1 MLKYVFKGSCV
12 ALITPFKDNQ
22 VDFDALKTLIEYQIE
37 NGTDAILV
45 LGTTGEPAT
54 MTVEEKHSVIDFARE
69 TIAGR
74 AKFIIGTGGNNT
86 QKVIEDSLYAKEHG
100 ADALLVV
107 TPYYNKCTQN
117 GLVKHYQMV
126 ADAVKMPI
134 IAYNVPGRTGVNI
147 TPETAEKLA
156 EIPEICGIKEA
167 SGNISQIIALCKI
180 LKNKM
185 AVYSGD
191 DSLNYT
197 FMTLG
202 GLGCISVT
210 ANALPKQV
218 KEVVDDCLNGNFG
231 DALDKH
237 EKLLE
242 INKNLFIEVNPI
254 PVKFACSAL
263 KLCGGEIRMPLTEI
277 EDKNKEVVLNS
288 FRNYGIEI

>member
-1 MLKYVFKGSCV
+1 MKYVFKGSCV
-12 ALITPFKDNQ
+12 ALITPFKNDK
-22 VDFDALKTLIEYQIE
+22 VDFDSLKKLINYQLD

-45 LGTTGEPAT
+45 LGTTGEPST
-54 MTVEEKHSVIDFARE
+54 MTIEEKHAIIDFAKAE
-69 TIAGR
+69 IGSK
-74 AKFIIGTGGNNT
+74 AKLIVGTGGNNT

-126 ADAVKMPI
+126 AEAVKTPI

-147 TPETAEKLA
+147 LPETAIKLA

-167 SGNISQIIALCKI
+167 SGNINQIIAISKE
-180 LKNKM
+180 LKGKM

-202 GLGCISVT
+202 SLGCISVT
-210 ANALPKQV
+210 ANVLPKEV
-218 KEVVDDCLNGNFG
+218 KEVVDLCLNNNY
-231 DALDKH
+231 ALACEKH

-242 INKNLFIEVNPI
+242 VNKNLFVEVNPI
-254 PVKFACSAL
+254 PVKYAAEVMN
-263 KLCGGEIRMPLTEI
+263 LCGGEIRMPLTEI
-277 EDKNKEVVLNS
+277 EDKNKEIVKTSLK
-288 FRNYGIEI
+288 NYGVKF

>member
-1 MLKYVFKGSCV
+1 MKYVFKGSCV
-12 ALITPFKDNQ
+12 ALITPFKNDK
-22 VDFDALKTLIEYQIE
+22 VDFDSLKKLINYQLD

-45 LGTTGEPAT
+45 LGTTGEPST
-54 MTVEEKHSVIDFARE
+54 MTVEEKHAIIDFAKAE
-69 TIAGR
+69 IGSK
-74 AKFIIGTGGNNT
+74 AKLIVGTGGNNT

-100 ADALLVV
+100 ADALLIV

-126 ADAVKMPI
+126 AEAVKMPI

-147 TPETAEKLA
+147 LPETSVKLA

-167 SGNISQIIALCKI
+167 SGNINQIIAISKE
-180 LKNKM
+180 LKGKM

-202 GLGCISVT
+202 SLGCISVT
-210 ANALPKQV
+210 ANVLPKEV
-218 KEVVDDCLNGNFG
+218 KEVVDLCLNNNYPL
-231 DALDKH
+231 ACEKH

-242 INKNLFIEVNPI
+242 VNKNLFVEVNPI
-254 PVKFACSAL
+254 PVKYAAEVMN
-263 KLCGGEIRMPLTEI
+263 LCGGEIRMPLTEL
-277 EDKNKEVVLNS
+277 EDKNKEIVKTSLK
-288 FRNYGIEI
+288 NYGVKF

>member
-1 MLKYVFKGSCV
+1 MKYVFKGSCV
-12 ALITPFKDNQ
+12 ALITPFKNDK
-22 VDFDALKTLIEYQIE
+22 VDFDSLKKLINYQLD

-45 LGTTGEPAT
+45 LGTTGEPST
-54 MTVEEKHSVIDFARE
+54 MTVEEKHTIIDFAKNE
-69 TIAGR
+69 IGSK
-74 AKFIIGTGGNNT
+74 AKLIVGTGGNNT

-117 GLVKHYQMV
+117 GLVKHYKMV
-126 ADAVKMPI
+126 AEAVKMPI

-147 TPETAEKLA
+147 LPETAVKLA

-167 SGNISQIIALCKI
+167 SGNINQIISISKALKE
-180 LKNKM
+180 KM

-202 GLGCISVT
+202 SLGCISVT
-210 ANALPKQV
+210 ANVLPKEV
-218 KEVVDDCLNGNFG
+218 KEVVDLCFNNNY
-231 DALDKH
+231 ALACEKH

-242 INKNLFIEVNPI
+242 VNKNLFIEVNPI
-254 PVKFACSAL
+254 PVKYAAEVMN
-263 KLCGGEIRMPLTEI
+263 LCGGEIRMPLTEL
-277 EDKNKEVVLNS
+277 EDKNKEVVKESLK
-288 FRNYGIEI
+288 NYGVKF